1 MIIQPNVKR
10 SSSLPNFLKIHPKTP
25 TVKMAKI
32 NPFRAVRPSK
42 TNLQNFSSKSYKT
55 YSQIEL
61 VANLKNNPNSFL
73 SIINLKKNTNFALDI
88 AKRYELVK
96 QEMNLSLIT
105 GVISGVGKASFSF
118 KPWHL
123 DATKDSFSAETPLD
137 VPFSTIV
144 ASF

>member
-1 MIIQPNVKR
+1 
-10 SSSLPNFLKIHPKTP
+10 
-25 TVKMAKI
+25 MAKI

-88 AKRYELVK
+88 AKRYELAKVSS
-96 QEMNLSLIT
+96 MLRSR
-105 GVISGVGKASFSF
+105 ISFEVRDFFYTFIPDEDPKPTSSKA
-118 KPWHL
+118 
-123 DATKDSFSAETPLD
+123 
-137 VPFSTIV
+137 I
-144 ASF
+144 